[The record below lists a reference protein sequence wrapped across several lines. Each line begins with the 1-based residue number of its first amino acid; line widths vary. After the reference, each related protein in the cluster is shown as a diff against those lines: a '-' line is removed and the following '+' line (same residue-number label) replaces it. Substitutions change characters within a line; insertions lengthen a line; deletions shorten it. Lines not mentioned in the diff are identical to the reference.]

1 MVPVPC
7 VLNTPVPEL
16 VTHQDTVGLEGE
28 ITIPLIRG
36 SHLTSDGQDS
46 SDFVKRCQI
55 YIIIYIYICNC
66 GITLE
71 IQQPKSFTMEW
82 NVDAMHHGLDCKS
95 DLKGFS
101 MFQPLSAWLLLRLPS
116 IRRSLL
122 VDLKMSI
129 FFPCKIV
136 GRVFDVDRLESP
148 HTSGAF
154 CKEQKS
160 SPRLIYVTHF
170 MNK

>member
-55 YIIIYIYICNC
+55 YIIIYIY
-66 GITLE
+66 
-71 IQQPKSFTMEW
+71 
-82 NVDAMHHGLDCKS
+82 
-95 DLKGFS
+95 
-101 MFQPLSAWLLLRLPS
+101 
-116 IRRSLL
+116 
-122 VDLKMSI
+122 
-129 FFPCKIV
+129 
-136 GRVFDVDRLESP
+136 
-148 HTSGAF
+148 
-154 CKEQKS
+154 
-160 SPRLIYVTHF
+160 VTVE
-170 MNK
+170 